1 MIYGQA
7 GVRDG
12 ECCPDVNAN
21 SNGVDAL
28 DALEQTRPTLSPCD
42 PVPDFKEGEELNP
55 LMMLSFIDRYLSLWI
70 ILSMVIGVIVGYYS
84 PTAPSALNSVQILHV
99 GLPIAIGLWFMMW
112 PVLVKVRYEKFGE
125 IMRLKGTLS
134 QIGFSM
140 AANWLIGPFI
150 MLACAWAF
158 LPDLP
163 RYRNGVI
170 MVGLARCIAM
180 VLIWNQLAQG
190 DPEYCAILVA
200 LNSAL
205 QIILYS
211 PLAIFFLVVISNQY
225 SEGTTGDVSALL
237 NKGLN
242 FLDIFESVLLFL
254 GVPLVFALIL
264 RVIIIKTAGME
275 WLEEKFNPRIGLV
288 ALCALLWTTFTI
300 FAVQGR
306 NIIENIGSVCRVSV
320 PMVVYF
326 ALMFTSSFM
335 ICRRLNFG
343 YEKSVTQAFTASSNN
358 FELAIAVSA
367 ATFGVDS
374 PEALAAT
381 IGPLVE
387 VPALIALVSLL
398 ERARREIMGV
408 WVCGRVAFRIVV
420 E

>member
-1 MIYGQA
+1 MSNLYGNPP
-7 GVRDG
+7 
-12 ECCPDVNAN
+12 CCPDTLPPQAEPDYEAKVQAPELGTAEEEPYVN
-21 SNGVDAL
+21 
-28 DALEQTRPTLSPCD
+28 PIM
-42 PVPDFKEGEELNP
+42 K
-55 LMMLSFIDRYLSLWI
+55 LSFIDRYLSMWI
-70 ILSMVIGVIVGYYS
+70 ILTMVLGVLVGYYS
-84 PTAPSALNSVQILHV
+84 PTAPAALNSVQIINV
-99 GLPIAIGLWFMMW
+99 GLPVAFGLWFMMW
-112 PVLVKVRYEKFGE
+112 PVLVKVKYETFGK
-125 IMRLKGTLS
+125 ILRMKGTWK
-134 QIGFSM
+134 QISFSM

-180 VLIWNQLAQG
+180 VLIWNQLAAG

-200 LNSAL
+200 INSIL
-205 QIILYS
+205 QIVLYS
-211 PLAIFFLVVISNQY
+211 PLALFFLVVISNQY
-225 SEGTTGDVSALL
+225 GQGTTGDVSALL

-242 FLDIFESVLLFL
+242 FLDIFESVLMFL

-264 RVIIIKTAGME
+264 RVAVIAIAGRA

-288 ALCALLWTTFTI
+288 ALCALLWTTFAI
-300 FAVQGR
+300 FAIQGH
-306 NIIENIGSVCRVSV
+306 NIITNIGSVCRVCV
-320 PMVVYF
+320 PMVAYF
-326 ALMFTSSFM
+326 AIMFTSSFIM
-335 ICRRLNFG
+335 CRRLNFG

-387 VPALIALVSLL
+387 VPALLSLVYLALWLKPRLNWDMSSKTD
-398 ERARREIMGV
+398 E
-408 WVCGRVAFRIVV
+408 
-420 E
+420 

>member
-1 MIYGQA
+1 
-7 GVRDG
+7 
-12 ECCPDVNAN
+12 
-21 SNGVDAL
+21 
-28 DALEQTRPTLSPCD
+28 
-42 PVPDFKEGEELNP
+42 
-55 LMMLSFIDRYLSLWI
+55 
-70 ILSMVIGVIVGYYS
+70 MVIGVLVGYYS
-84 PTAPSALNSVQILHV
+84 PTAPGALNSVQVLNV
-99 GLPIAIGLWFMMW
+99 GLPVAIGLWFMMW

-125 IMRLKGTLS
+125 IMRLKGTLA
-134 QIGFSM
+134 QLGFSM

-211 PLAIFFLVVISNQY
+211 PLAIFFLVVISKQY

-264 RVIIIKTAGME
+264 RVCIIKSAGME
-275 WLEEKFNPRIGLV
+275 WLEEKFNPRVGLV
-288 ALCALLWTTFTI
+288 ALCALLWTTFAI
-300 FAVQGR
+300 FAVQGGWVAM
-306 NIIENIGSVCRVSV
+306 GSGQWAMGNSE
-320 PMVVYF
+320 PL
-326 ALMFTSSFM
+326 ALP
-335 ICRRLNFG
+335 
-343 YEKSVTQAFTASSNN
+343 KSNMLS
-358 FELAIAVSA
+358 L
-367 ATFGVDS
+367 S
-374 PEALAAT
+374 P
-381 IGPLVE
+381 
-387 VPALIALVSLL
+387 
-398 ERARREIMGV
+398 
-408 WVCGRVAFRIVV
+408 
-420 E
+420 